1 MTGFLAALQFLTI
14 IPGGR
19 DRPFM
24 PDRMIPFFPL
34 VGLCIGGMLAGFDWA
49 VGNLWSQPV
58 ASVLDVFILVF
69 ISGALHL
76 DGLGDTADGLYGRR
90 PVDKA
95 LAIMKDSRIGTMG
108 VVAIISG
115 LAIKWGGLASISD
128 DRQWLLLL
136 VPAYA
141 RASMLFGMRFLPY
154 GRPEGGT
161 GHGFFETPLKLAA
174 FWGLLPLVLLS
185 ALMGWR
191 AVWLNLCFG
200 VLVTA
205 LLWFYKRRINCIT
218 GDMLGAMCE
227 VCESGLFLL
236 ISMGGIV

>member
-1 MTGFLAALQFLTI
+1 
-14 IPGGR
+14 
-19 DRPFM
+19 
-24 PDRMIPFFPL
+24 
-34 VGLCIGGMLAGFDWA
+34 
-49 VGNLWSQPV
+49 
-58 ASVLDVFILVF
+58 
-69 ISGALHL
+69 
-76 DGLGDTADGLYGRR
+76 
-90 PVDKA
+90 
-95 LAIMKDSRIGTMG
+95 MKDSRIGAMG